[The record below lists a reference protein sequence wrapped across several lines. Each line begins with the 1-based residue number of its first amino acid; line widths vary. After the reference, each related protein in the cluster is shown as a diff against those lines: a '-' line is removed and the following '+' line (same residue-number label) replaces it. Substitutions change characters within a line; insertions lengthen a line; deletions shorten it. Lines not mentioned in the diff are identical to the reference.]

1 MTIKRLAYAAWI
13 FTLFLA
19 LPVHASIVTLNFAG
33 TVMGPVDYSGL
44 GYVPAGIQ
52 SGSAYVGTVTFDNSA
67 PGSTDPTDGFY
78 RGTALAMTVNITIAG
93 QFNYVL
99 DTPSAADEIDL
110 IGSSFGLYKRGPTV
124 YTAFSPNP
132 PFSHIDFGAV
142 CSTDVLSTMVVSPG
156 SSPTSGVSDQQ
167 TDAGYYYIGA
177 NLDSVSS
184 VPEPGL
190 PSAVMVAATMLLVNC
205 RSSRPA
211 KHSTPSI

>member
-1 MTIKRLAYAAWI
+1 MV
-13 FTLFLA
+13 TLFSA
-19 LPVHASIVTLNFAG
+19 LPVHGSIVTLNFAG

-52 SGSAYVGTVTFDNSA
+52 AGSAYVGTVTFDNSA
-67 PGSTDPTDGFY
+67 PGSTDPTDGYY

-93 QFNYVL
+93 QYHYVL

-132 PFSHIDFGAV
+132 PFSHIDFGAE
-142 CSTDVLSTMVVSPG
+142 CSTDVLSTMVVSAGP
-156 SSPTSGVSDQQ
+156 SPTSGVSDQQ
-167 TDAGYYYIGA
+167 TNAGYYYVGA
-177 NLDSVSS
+177 TLGSVSS
-184 VPEPGL
+184 VPEPGFPL
-190 PSAVMVAATMLLVNC
+190 AVMAGAITFLANR

-211 KHSTPSI
+211 KHSTPST